1 MWCAIP
7 TVDWGSVLI
16 TLCRKGYIVLFIY
29 FKYLTFENYSFFL
42 EGSLCVCDLII
53 TSERQP
59 TPVFVPEEF
68 HGQRSLA
75 ACSLWGLK
83 ELDTTE

>member
-1 MWCAIP
+1 MVCHPHCGLGLCA
-7 TVDWGSVLI
+7 DHLG
-16 TLCRKGYIVLFIY
+16 RKGYIVLFIY
-29 FKYLTFENYSFFL
+29 FKYLTFENYYFSL
-42 EGSLCVCDLII
+42 EGSLCMCGLII